1 MAKVT
6 ISSVRLSFP
15 HLFQAQSGTDGG
27 EPKFNATFIVEAGSA
42 NAKALAKAVEQV
54 ATEKWGEK
62 AKATLA
68 ALRKGD
74 KVCFREEE
82 KTNQSGDV
90 YAGFEDKFWVSA
102 SDKVRPT
109 VIDRDKSPLT
119 AADGRPYGGC
129 YVNAILEI
137 WPQDNA
143 YGKRINAS
151 LKGVQFVKNG
161 DAFSGGAPASADEFD
176 VVEAPD
182 EELADDLV

>member
-6 ISSVRLSFP
+6 LQNVRLSFP
-15 HLFQAQSGTDGG
+15 HLFTPQAGTDGG
-27 EPKFNATFIVEAGSA
+27 EPKYNATFIVEPGSA
-42 NAKALAKAVEQV
+42 NAKALAKGVDLV
-54 ATEKWGEK
+54 AKEKWADK
-62 AKATLA
+62 AAGVLSQ
-68 ALRKGD
+68 LRKTD
-74 KVCFREEE
+74 KVCYREAE

-90 YAGFEDKFWVSA
+90 YAGFEGMYWVSA

-109 VIDRDKSPLT
+109 VIDRDKTPLT

-129 YVNAILEI
+129 YVNVILEI

-143 YGKRINAS
+143 YGKRVNAA

-176 VVEAPD
+176 VVDAPED
-182 EELADDLV
+182 ELADDLA